1 MWKVHTPPM
10 SERMMSIDGATLV
23 IAYLNA
29 HHQDE
34 KEAARQ
40 FLRQLSGRDF
50 GYDSERWKAWINGS
64 R

>member
-1 MWKVHTPPM
+1 M